1 MRAEALAAAQ
11 WWADRLALGYVRHDM
26 GDPQINA
33 IMNRSPS
40 AVRYTPSNSP
50 PSGMRWPK
58 RSTRRSMRV
67 AAAPSRFG
75 STTRFDYQ
83 PDWVLIEAAQRAGI
97 DLEPG
102 GLPLLPVKTG
112 TRVAPGL
119 VSVTE
124 GDAQRDEPVVVWEA
138 GTPGRSSAGRTE
150 T

>member
-1 MRAEALAAAQ
+1 VVGGPACPRLCPSRHGRSADQRDHEPQPVRGALYPQQLTAFRDALAEEIDAEIDAC
-11 WWADRLALGYVRHDM
+11 RG
-26 GDPQINA
+26 GPIT
-33 IMNRSPS
+33 I
-40 AVRYTPSNSP
+40 
-50 PSGMRWPK
+50 
-58 RSTRRSMRV
+58 
-67 AAAPSRFG
+67 
-75 STTRFDYQ
+75 RFDYQ